1 MYRPLSGAGFAYPL
15 DELRDELDRL
25 WTSLTAAPP
34 LHGWGVRP
42 GSDVFP
48 AVNVSESEDC
58 ITIEAELPGLDA
70 NDVDIAVSGEELVLK
85 GARPEPHQPTEPAT
99 AETGASDG
107 PGTSGQAMSGQAMS
121 GQAMSGQAMS
131 GQAMPGQ
138 GNGERHKAV
147 TWHRR
152 ERGAGSFERR
162 LTLPVAVDASRVEAK
177 LVDGVLTI
185 TCPKAAERQ
194 PHKVKVQAG

>member
-1 MYRPLSGAGFAYPL
+1 MPMYRPLPGAGFAYPL

-48 AVNVSESEDC
+48 AVNVSESDDC

-85 GARPEPHQPTEPAT
+85 GARPDPHQPTESATAKPAT
-99 AETGASDG
+99 AETGTPDRQ
-107 PGTSGQAMSGQAMS
+107 GTS
-121 GQAMSGQAMS
+121 
-131 GQAMPGQ
+131 GQ

-152 ERGAGSFERR
+152 ERGTGSFERR
-162 LTLPVAVDASRVEAK
+162 ITLPVAVDASRVEAT
-177 LVDGVLTI
+177 LIDGVLTV

-194 PHKVKVQAG
+194 PHKVKVRAG

>member
-1 MYRPLSGAGFAYPL
+1 MYRPLAGAGFAYPL

-34 LHGWGVRP
+34 LHGWSVRP

-48 AVNVSESEDC
+48 AVNISESDDC

-70 NDVDIAVSGEELVLK
+70 GDVDISVSGEELVLK
-85 GARPEPHQPTEPAT
+85 GARPEPQLPAEPAT
-99 AETGASDG
+99 AGAATKDQ
-107 PGTSGQAMSGQAMS
+107 P
-121 GQAMSGQAMS
+121 
-131 GQAMPGQ
+131 
-138 GNGERHKAV
+138 GNGERQKGV

-152 ERGAGSFERR
+152 ERGTGSFERR
-162 LTLPVAVDASRVEAK
+162 ITLPIAVDGSRVEAS

-185 TCPKAAERQ
+185 TCPKAPESQ
-194 PHKVKVQAG
+194 PHKVTVRTG

>member
-1 MYRPLSGAGFAYPL
+1 MPMYRPLSGAGFAYPL

-48 AVNVSESEDC
+48 AVNVSESDDC
-58 ITIEAELPGLDA
+58 IAIEAELPGLDA
-70 NDVDIAVSGEELVLK
+70 NDVDIAVCGEELVLK
-85 GARPEPHQPTEPAT
+85 GARPEPHQTAEPAT
-99 AETGASDG
+99 AETGAPNG
-107 PGTSGQAMSGQAMS
+107 QGTSGQGTSGQGTSA
-121 GQAMSGQAMS
+121 
-131 GQAMPGQ
+131 Q
-138 GNGERHKAV
+138 GNEERHKAV

-152 ERGAGSFERR
+152 ERGTGSFERR
-162 LTLPVAVDASRVEAK
+162 ITLPVAVDASRVEAK

-194 PHKVKVQAG
+194 PHKVKVRAG

>member
-1 MYRPLSGAGFAYPL
+1 MPMYRPLSGAGFAYPL

-48 AVNVSESEDC
+48 AVNVSESDDC

-70 NDVDIAVSGEELVLK
+70 SDVDIAVSGEELVLK
-85 GARPEPHQPTEPAT
+85 GARPEPHHPTEPAT
-99 AETGASDG
+99 AKPATAKPATAKPTTAKPTTAKPTTAETGDPA
-107 PGTSGQAMSGQAMS
+107 
-121 GQAMSGQAMS
+121 
-131 GQAMPGQ
+131 GQ
-138 GNGERHKAV
+138 GNGERHTAV

-152 ERGAGSFERR
+152 ERGTGNFERR

-185 TCPKAAERQ
+185 TCPKAPERQ
-194 PHKVKVQAG
+194 PHKVTVRTG

>member
-1 MYRPLSGAGFAYPL
+1 MPMYRPMSGAGFAYPL

-48 AVNVSESEDC
+48 AVNVSESDDC
-58 ITIEAELPGLDA
+58 VTVEAELPGLDA
-70 NDVDIAVSGEELVLK
+70 GDVDISVSGEELVLK
-85 GARPEPHQPTEPAT
+85 GARPESHLPAEPAT
-99 AETGASDG
+99 AGATTTGNV
-107 PGTSGQAMSGQAMS
+107 
-121 GQAMSGQAMS
+121 
-131 GQAMPGQ
+131 
-138 GNGERHKAV
+138 GNGERQKAV

-152 ERGAGSFERR
+152 ERGTGSFERR
-162 LTLPVAVDASRVEAK
+162 ISLPVAVDASRVEAS

-185 TCPKAAERQ
+185 TCPKAPERQ
-194 PHKVKVQAG
+194 PHKVTVRAG

>member
-1 MYRPLSGAGFAYPL
+1 MPMYRPLSGAGFAYPL

-25 WTSLTAAPP
+25 WTSLPAAPP

-48 AVNVSESEDC
+48 AVNVSESDTC

-70 NDVDIAVSGEELVLK
+70 GDVDIAVSGEELVLK
-85 GARPEPHQPTEPAT
+85 GARPEPHQPAEPSAAKPVT
-99 AETGASDG
+99 AETGAAAG
-107 PGTSGQAMSGQAMS
+107 PGTAET
-121 GQAMSGQAMS
+121 
-131 GQAMPGQ
+131 
-138 GNGERHKAV
+138 GNGERQKAV

-152 ERGAGSFERR
+152 ERGTGSFERR
-162 LTLPVAVDASRVEAK
+162 ITLPVAVDASRVEAK

-185 TCPKAAERQ
+185 TCPKAPERQ
-194 PHKVKVQAG
+194 PHKVKVRAG

>member
-1 MYRPLSGAGFAYPL
+1 MPMYRPLSGAGFAYPL

-48 AVNVSESEDC
+48 AVNVSESDDC

-70 NDVDIAVSGEELVLK
+70 SDVDIAVSGEELVLK
-85 GARPEPHQPTEPAT
+85 GARPEPHHPTEPAT
-99 AETGASDG
+99 VKPMTAETGETAETAETGDPAG
-107 PGTSGQAMSGQAMS
+107 RGTSGQGTS
-121 GQAMSGQAMS
+121 
-131 GQAMPGQ
+131 GQ
-138 GNGERHKAV
+138 GNGERHTAV

-152 ERGAGSFERR
+152 ERGTGSFERR

-185 TCPKAAERQ
+185 TCPKAPERQ
-194 PHKVKVQAG
+194 PHKVTVRTG

>member
-1 MYRPLSGAGFAYPL
+1 MPMYRPLSGAGFAYPL

-42 GSDVFP
+42 GSDAFP
-48 AVNVSESEDC
+48 AVNVSESDDC

-70 NDVDIAVSGEELVLK
+70 GDVDIAVSGEELVLK
-85 GARPEPHQPTEPAT
+85 GARPEPHHPTEPAT
-99 AETGASDG
+99 AKPTTAETGDPAGRGTAGHGAS
-107 PGTSGQAMSGQAMS
+107 
-121 GQAMSGQAMS
+121 
-131 GQAMPGQ
+131 GQ
-138 GNGERHKAV
+138 GNGERPKAV

-152 ERGAGSFERR
+152 ERGTGGFERR

-185 TCPKAAERQ
+185 TCPKAPERQ
-194 PHKVKVQAG
+194 PHKVTVRTG

>member
-1 MYRPLSGAGFAYPL
+1 MPLYRPLSGAGFAYPL

-48 AVNVSESEDC
+48 AVNVGESDDC

-70 NDVDIAVSGEELVLK
+70 GDVDIAVSGEELVLK
-85 GARPEPHQPTEPAT
+85 GARPEPPQPSEPAT
-99 AETGASDG
+99 GGTGAAAAG
-107 PGTSGQAMSGQAMS
+107 PGTSGT
-121 GQAMSGQAMS
+121 
-131 GQAMPGQ
+131 

-162 LTLPVAVDASRVEAK
+162 ISLPGAVDASRVEAT

-185 TCPKAAERQ
+185 TCPKAPERQ
-194 PHKVKVQAG
+194 PHKVAVRTG

>member
-1 MYRPLSGAGFAYPL
+1 MPMYRPLSGAGFAYPL

-42 GSDVFP
+42 GSDAFP
-48 AVNVSESEDC
+48 AVNVSESDDC
-58 ITIEAELPGLDA
+58 ITVEAELPGLDA
-70 NDVDIAVSGEELVLK
+70 GDVDIAVSGEELVLK
-85 GARPEPHQPTEPAT
+85 GARPEPHHPTEPAT
-99 AETGASDG
+99 AKPATAKPATAKPTTAKPTTAETGDPA
-107 PGTSGQAMSGQAMS
+107 
-121 GQAMSGQAMS
+121 
-131 GQAMPGQ
+131 GQ
-138 GNGERHKAV
+138 GNGERHTAV

-152 ERGAGSFERR
+152 ERGTGSFERR

-185 TCPKAAERQ
+185 TCPKAPERQ
-194 PHKVKVQAG
+194 PHKVTVRTG

>member
-1 MYRPLSGAGFAYPL
+1 MPMYRPLSGAGFAYPL

-42 GSDVFP
+42 GSDAFP
-48 AVNVSESEDC
+48 AVNVSESDDC
-58 ITIEAELPGLDA
+58 ITVEAELPGLDA
-70 NDVDIAVSGEELVLK
+70 GDVDIAVSGEELVLK
-85 GARPEPHQPTEPAT
+85 GARPEPHHPTEPAT
-99 AETGASDG
+99 AKPATAETGDPTG
-107 PGTSGQAMSGQAMS
+107 RGTSRQGASGQGTS
-121 GQAMSGQAMS
+121 
-131 GQAMPGQ
+131 GQ
-138 GNGERHKAV
+138 GNGERHSAV

-152 ERGAGSFERR
+152 ERGTGSFERR

-185 TCPKAAERQ
+185 TCPKAPERQ
-194 PHKVKVQAG
+194 PHKVTVRTG